1 MPLKCLHAL
10 SLGAIALSTFVPTFV
25 QPETTALH
33 AQTRSR
39 SGNGTLKMVMVDQSQ
54 LSPSQRSAFQQ
65 YLQVANFPR
74 TKVGDRCQYFGKP
87 QVWCLLLDPN
97 VAQQVYQKLKG
108 QPGFGSAAEIK
119 EVRRLREPSSRT
131 TGI

>member
-1 MPLKCLHAL
+1 MPLKLLHTL
-10 SLGAIALSTFVPTFV
+10 SLGAIALSTFVPTFI
-25 QPETTALH
+25 QPEATALH

-54 LSPSQRSAFQQ
+54 LSPTQRSAFQQ
-65 YLQVANFPR
+65 YLQTANFPR

-97 VAQQVYQKLKG
+97 VAQQVYQNLRG
-108 QPGFGSAAEIK
+108 QPGFGAAAEIK
-119 EVRRLREPSSRT
+119 EVRRLREPSPKT